1 MRIFG
6 WKCIR
11 AIAVGLSVATAIGV
25 ATLARSTGLCRF
37 SKIDGARTFYLY
49 TASSQAL
56 QKDTL
61 TFWES
66 FSVKGESVRFACKG
80 EQAQAIAERIVK
92 AYGAT
97 VVYTEEA
104 CGVQSFYAY
113 VGNGWESVCVN
124 GERVNLHIAVN
135 GDNCT
140 VGTPIVFGG
149 F

>member
-11 AIAVGLSVATAIGV
+11 AIAVGLSVATTIGV
-25 ATLARSTGLCRF
+25 ATLARVPNLCRF

-49 TASSQAL
+49 SASSQAL
-56 QKDTL
+56 QKDSL
-61 TFWES
+61 AFWDI

-80 EQAQAIAERIVK
+80 EQAQEIAERIVK
-92 AYGAT
+92 MYGAT
-97 VVYTEEA
+97 TVYTEEA

-113 VGNGWESVCVN
+113 AGNGWESVCVN

-135 GDNCT
+135 GDYCT